1 MNTKSLV
8 TFKTILEVGSFQKA
22 ADKLGYTQSTVTFQI
37 KQLEEELALKLFEKI
52 GRRMELTQAEKDIMP
67 YIDMI
72 LQGAEQISNYG
83 KSLSEISGSLKLAIP
98 DSILIYNM
106 QPFMQAFTHEAPNV
120 QLIVNSIQSG
130 EINQSIADGTA
141 DLGINCEKDSYP
153 DSIIH
158 KKLGKYKA
166 VLVASPFANSNL
178 LDFITSHQRK
188 PISLICNEP
197 DGYYQLDMDKY
208 LAEKDI
214 VLNPPM
220 KVQSIEAVKRCV
232 MNNLGIA
239 VVPTYSIGEEL
250 KNGSLMPIKTE
261 LDEKSYNSFYIYHK
275 NKWISPQME
284 LAMDLMKEHL
294 GKENL

>member
-1 MNTKSLV
+1 MFKS
-8 TFKTILEVGSFQKA
+8 TI
-22 ADKLGYTQSTVTFQI
+22 TFQI

-52 GRRMELTQAEKDIMP
+52 GRRMELTQAGKDIMP

-83 KSLSEISGSLKLAIP
+83 KSMSEISGSLKLAIP

-166 VLVASPFANSNL
+166 VLVASPFANNNL
-178 LDFITSHQRK
+178 LDFITPH
-188 PISLICNEP
+188 L
-197 DGYYQLDMDKY
+197 
-208 LAEKDI
+208 
-214 VLNPPM
+214 
-220 KVQSIEAVKRCV
+220 
-232 MNNLGIA
+232 
-239 VVPTYSIGEEL
+239 
-250 KNGSLMPIKTE
+250 PIKTE

-275 NKWISPQME
+275 NKWISQQME